1 MTQPPS
7 DDKPVIWYTKWM
19 TDLDTQV
26 VFDYLCRGGQESKL
40 AYSRAVRYCWP
51 VDDAHISDYLY
62 FGPRGDSKVKPPCRD
77 AFKIIDGLLVVSQAF
92 CDVLV
97 QHELGATRLHEVPV
111 HRDER
116 GAPSDLPPH
125 YLLHVTEGKPG
136 TFAPEHSTNVEQLK
150 RYDEAEPR
158 PDAPWIDL
166 YNKDELAVH
175 AASAAGA
182 DLWHDPALRERLFLS
197 DRLARAIKEAGLKS
211 RALRF
216 VSAKVV

>member
-19 TDLDTQV
+19 TNLDAQV
-26 VFDYLCRGGQESKL
+26 VFDFVCRDGLDGRL
-40 AYSRAVRYCWP
+40 AYSNAVRYCWP
-51 VDDAHISDYLY
+51 VDDVHIPEYLY
-62 FGPRGDSKVKPPCRD
+62 FAPMGDSKVKPSCRD
-77 AFKIIDGLLVVSQAF
+77 AFHISGGVLVVSQAF
-92 CDVLV
+92 RDVLV

-158 PDAPWIDL
+158 PDAPWADL

-182 DLWHDPALRERLFLS
+182 DLWHDPALRQRLFLS

-216 VSAKVV
+216 VRAKVV